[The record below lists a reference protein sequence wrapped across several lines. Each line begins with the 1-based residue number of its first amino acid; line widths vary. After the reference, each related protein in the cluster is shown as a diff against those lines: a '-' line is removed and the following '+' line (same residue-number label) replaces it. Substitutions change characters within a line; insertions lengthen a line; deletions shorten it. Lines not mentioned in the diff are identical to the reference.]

1 MTTTVTTKLE
11 ATNVMLTAI
20 GESPVNTIT
29 SSTTTDVSIAIQILD
44 NVSRE
49 VQSVG
54 WHFNSDQDYKLL
66 PNSSSQVELPSNC
79 LRIDTSGTSQHNDYV
94 ERSRKL
100 WDRKK
105 HTHTITDAI
114 VYVDIV
120 WFLEFTELP
129 ETARRYIT
137 IRAARIFQDRMLASE
152 TLHAFHQVDE
162 LSALSA
168 LKEHEGDTRD
178 HSIFDNYSTYRVI
191 DRDNFQPAKT
201 TISDE

>member
-1 MTTTVTTKLE
+1 MTTSPTRKLE
-11 ATNVMLTAI
+11 AVNVMMTAI
-20 GESPVNTIT
+20 GETPVNTIT
-29 SSTTTDVSIAIQILD
+29 SATTTDVSIAITILD

-54 WHFNSDQDYKLL
+54 WHFNSDTDYQLT
-66 PNSSSQVELPSNC
+66 PNSSNQVELPSNC

-120 WFLEFTELP
+120 WFLDFIAIP
-129 ETARRYIT
+129 EAARRYIT
-137 IRAARIFQDRMLASE
+137 IRAARIFQDRMLGSDL
-152 TLHAFHQVDE
+152 LHRFHQVDE
-162 LSALSA
+162 LQALSV
-168 LKEHEGDTRD
+168 LKEAEGDTRD
-178 HSIFDNYSTYRVI
+178 HSIFNNYDVARTL
-191 DRDNFQPAKT
+191 DRNNFQPE
-201 TISDE
+201 D

>member
-11 ATNVMLTAI
+11 AINVMLTAI

-54 WHFNSDQDYKLL
+54 WHFNTDTNYLL
-66 PNSSSQVELPSNC
+66 AKTTSNQIVLPTNC
-79 LRIDTSGTSQHNDYV
+79 LRVDNSNKDADLDLV
-94 ERSRKL
+94 ERGRKL
-100 WDRKK
+100 WDREN
-105 HTHTITDAI
+105 HTYTITK
-114 VYVDIV
+114 DIRDNIT

>member
-11 ATNVMLTAI
+11 AINVMLTAI

-54 WHFNSDQDYKLL
+54 WHFNTDTNYLL
-66 PNSSSQVELPSNC
+66 AKNTSNQIILPTNC
-79 LRIDTSGTSQHNDYV
+79 LRVDNSNKDADLDLV
-94 ERSRKL
+94 ERGRKL
-100 WDRKK
+100 WDREN
-105 HTHTITDAI
+105 HTYTITK
-114 VYVDIV
+114 DIRV
-120 WFLEFTELP
+120 NITWFLEFTELP

>member
-11 ATNVMLTAI
+11 AINVMLTAI

-54 WHFNSDQDYKLL
+54 WHFNTDTNYLL
-66 PNSSSQVELPSNC
+66 AKNSSNQIVLPTNC
-79 LRIDTSGTSQHNDYV
+79 LRVDNSHKDADLDLV
-94 ERSRKL
+94 ERGRKL
-100 WDRKK
+100 WDREN
-105 HTHTITDAI
+105 HTYTITK
-114 VYVDIV
+114 DIRV
-120 WFLEFTELP
+120 NITWFLEFTELP

>member
-1 MTTTVTTKLE
+1 MTTTVTSKLE
-11 ATNVMLTAI
+11 SINVMLTAI

-54 WHFNSDQDYKLL
+54 WHFNTDTNYKLVK
-66 PNSSSQVELPSNC
+66 NTSNQIELPSNA
-79 LRIDTSGTSQHNDYV
+79 LRVDNANQDADLDLV
-94 ERSRKL
+94 ERGRKL
-100 WDRKK
+100 WDREN
-105 HTHTITDAI
+105 HTYTINK
-114 VYVDIV
+114 DIRV
-120 WFLEFTELP
+120 NITWFLEFTELP

-152 TLHAFHQVDE
+152 TLHTFHQVDE
-162 LSALSA
+162 LQALSA

>member
-54 WHFNSDQDYKLL
+54 WHFNTDTNYLL
-66 PNSSSQVELPSNC
+66 AKNTSNQIVLPSNC
-79 LRIDTSGTSQHNDYV
+79 LRVDNSNKDADLDLV
-94 ERSRKL
+94 ERGRKL
-100 WDRKK
+100 WDREN
-105 HTHTITDAI
+105 HTYTITK
-114 VYVDIV
+114 DIRV
-120 WFLEFTELP
+120 NITWFLEFTELP

>member
-11 ATNVMLTAI
+11 AINVMLTAI

-54 WHFNSDQDYKLL
+54 WHFNTDTNYLL
-66 PNSSSQVELPSNC
+66 AKNTSNQIVLPSNC
-79 LRIDTSGTSQHNDYV
+79 LRVDNSNKDADLDLV
-94 ERSRKL
+94 ERGRKL
-100 WDRKK
+100 WDREN
-105 HTHTITDAI
+105 HTYTITK
-114 VYVDIV
+114 DIKV
-120 WFLEFTELP
+120 NITWFLEFTELP

>member
-11 ATNVMLTAI
+11 AINTMLTAI

-54 WHFNSDQDYKLL
+54 WHFNTDTNYLLAKNSSDQIVL
-66 PNSSSQVELPSNC
+66 PTNC
-79 LRIDTSGTSQHNDYV
+79 LRVDNSNKDADLDLV
-94 ERSRKL
+94 ERGRKL
-100 WDRKK
+100 WDREN
-105 HTHTITDAI
+105 HTYTITK
-114 VYVDIV
+114 DIRV
-120 WFLEFTELP
+120 NITWFLEFTELP

-152 TLHAFHQVDE
+152 TLHTFHQVDE
-162 LSALSA
+162 LTALSA

>member
-11 ATNVMLTAI
+11 AINVMLTAI

-54 WHFNSDQDYKLL
+54 WHFNTDTNYLLAKNSSDQIVL
-66 PNSSSQVELPSNC
+66 PTNC
-79 LRIDTSGTSQHNDYV
+79 LRVDNSNKDADLDLV
-94 ERSRKL
+94 ERGRKL
-100 WDRKK
+100 RDREN
-105 HTHTITDAI
+105 HTYTITK
-114 VYVDIV
+114 DIRV
-120 WFLEFTELP
+120 NITWFLEFTELP

>member
-54 WHFNSDQDYKLL
+54 WHFNTDTNYLL
-66 PNSSSQVELPSNC
+66 AKNSSNQIVLPTNC
-79 LRIDTSGTSQHNDYV
+79 LRVDNSHKDADLDLV
-94 ERSRKL
+94 ERGRKL
-100 WDRKK
+100 WDREN
-105 HTHTITDAI
+105 HTYTITK
-114 VYVDIV
+114 DIRV
-120 WFLEFTELP
+120 NITWFLEFTELP

>member
-1 MTTTVTTKLE
+1 MTTTVTSKLE
-11 ATNVMLTAI
+11 AVNTMLTAI

-29 SSTTTDVSIAIQILD
+29 SSTTTDVSIALQILD

-54 WHFNSDQDYKLL
+54 WHFNTDTNYLL
-66 PNSSSQVELPSNC
+66 TKNSSNQIELPANALRVDNSNKDADKD
-79 LRIDTSGTSQHNDYV
+79 LV
-94 ERSRKL
+94 ERGRKL
-100 WDRKK
+100 WDREN
-105 HTHTITDAI
+105 HTYTITK
-114 VYVDIV
+114 DIRV
-120 WFLEFTELP
+120 NITWFLEFIELP

-152 TLHAFHQVDE
+152 TLHTFHQVDE
-162 LSALSA
+162 LQALSA

>member
-1 MTTTVTTKLE
+1 MTTTVTSKLE
-11 ATNVMLTAI
+11 SINVMLTAI

-54 WHFNSDQDYKLL
+54 WHFNTDTNYKLVK
-66 PNSSSQVELPSNC
+66 NTSNQIELPSNA
-79 LRIDTSGTSQHNDYV
+79 LRVDNANQDADLDLV
-94 ERSRKL
+94 ERGRKL
-100 WDRKK
+100 WDREN
-105 HTHTITDAI
+105 HTYTINK
-114 VYVDIV
+114 DIRV
-120 WFLEFTELP
+120 NITWFLEFSDLP
-129 ETARRYIT
+129 ETTRRDIT

-152 TLHAFHQVDE
+152 TLHTFHQVDE
-162 LSALSA
+162 LQALSA

>member
-11 ATNVMLTAI
+11 AINVMLTAI

-54 WHFNSDQDYKLL
+54 WHFNTDTNYLLAKNSSDQIVL
-66 PNSSSQVELPSNC
+66 PTNC
-79 LRIDTSGTSQHNDYV
+79 LRVDNSNKDADLDLV
-94 ERSRKL
+94 ERGRKL
-100 WDRKK
+100 WDREN
-105 HTHTITDAI
+105 HTYTITK
-114 VYVDIV
+114 DIRV
-120 WFLEFTELP
+120 NITWFLEFTELP

-178 HSIFDNYSTYRVI
+178 HSILDNYSTYRVI

>member
-1 MTTTVTTKLE
+1 MTTTVTSKLE
-11 ATNVMLTAI
+11 SINVMLTAI

-54 WHFNSDQDYKLL
+54 WHFNTDTNYKLVK
-66 PNSSSQVELPSNC
+66 NTSNQIELPSNA
-79 LRIDTSGTSQHNDYV
+79 LRVDNANQDADLDLV
-94 ERSRKL
+94 ERGRKL
-100 WDRKK
+100 WDREN
-105 HTHTITDAI
+105 HTYTINK
-114 VYVDIV
+114 DIRV
-120 WFLEFTELP
+120 NITWFLEFTELP

-137 IRAARIFQDRMLASE
+137 IRASRIFQDRMLASE
-152 TLHAFHQVDE
+152 TLHTFHQVDE
-162 LSALSA
+162 LQALSA

>member
-11 ATNVMLTAI
+11 AINVMLTAI

-54 WHFNSDQDYKLL
+54 WHFNTDTNYLL
-66 PNSSSQVELPSNC
+66 AKNTSNQIVLPTNC
-79 LRIDTSGTSQHNDYV
+79 LRVDNSNKDADLDLV
-94 ERSRKL
+94 ERGRKL
-100 WDRKK
+100 WDREN
-105 HTHTITDAI
+105 HTYTITK
-114 VYVDIV
+114 DIRV
-120 WFLEFTELP
+120 NITWFLEFTELP

>member
-11 ATNVMLTAI
+11 AINVMLTAI

-54 WHFNSDQDYKLL
+54 WHFNTDTNYLL
-66 PNSSSQVELPSNC
+66 AKNSSNQIVLPSNC
-79 LRIDTSGTSQHNDYV
+79 LSVDNSNKDADLDLV
-94 ERSRKL
+94 ERGRKL
-100 WDRKK
+100 WDREN
-105 HTHTITDAI
+105 HTYTITK
-114 VYVDIV
+114 DIRV
-120 WFLEFTELP
+120 NITWFLEFTELP